1 MFVIKNVFDRYTN
14 FGILFY
20 EIMNSPFMLWILY
33 LDVLCWVVFNV
44 CDKSVL
50 PVILSGVTGDCRKY
64 TACTSK
70 NCPSIKINKIKAI
83 FFREI
88 VYFCK
93 RLAEFSS
100 LSVNSQFIID
110 VFNTYKRGED
120 FFTKYLE
127 IERGKT

>member
-20 EIMNSPFMLWILY
+20 ESMNSPFMIWKLY
-33 LDVLCWVVFNV
+33 LDILCRVVFNV

-50 PVILSGVTGDCRKY
+50 PVILSGVTDDCRRY

-70 NCPSIKINKIKAI
+70 NYSNMKINKIKAI

-88 VYFCK
+88 V
-93 RLAEFSS
+93 
-100 LSVNSQFIID
+100 
-110 VFNTYKRGED
+110 
-120 FFTKYLE
+120 FFAK
-127 IERGKT
+127 IS